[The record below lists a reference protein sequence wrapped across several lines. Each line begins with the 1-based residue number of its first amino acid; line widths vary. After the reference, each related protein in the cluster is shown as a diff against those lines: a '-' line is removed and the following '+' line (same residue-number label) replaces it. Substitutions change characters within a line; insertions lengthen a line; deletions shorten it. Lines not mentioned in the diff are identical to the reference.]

1 MRKSKNGNSVTMLLM
16 LKIRNKEKKNLF
28 HTPCII
34 EFFLNLGLN
43 QRKTGDPLRRQR
55 GRRRSRQ

>member
-16 LKIRNKEKKNLF
+16 LKIRNKEKKNFFTCPALLN
-28 HTPCII
+28 
-34 EFFLNLGLN
+34 FFLHLGLN
-43 QRKTGDPLRRQR
+43 QRKPEDPLRRRR

>member
-16 LKIRNKEKKNLF
+16 LKIRNKEKKLF
-28 HTPCII
+28 HTPCIT
-34 EFFLNLGLN
+34 EFFLHLGLN
-43 QRKTGDPLRRQR
+43 QRKPEDPLRRRR